1 MMVRVHILVSGLVQ
15 GVFFRFHTMRKA
27 LEFGV
32 RGWVKNRRDGKVEV
46 LCEGQEKNVKM
57 MIEWCTKGPEGAFVS
72 KTELMWEEYEGEF
85 ETFQITYE

>member
-15 GVFFRFHTMRKA
+15 GVFFRFNTMRKA

-32 RGWVKNRRDGKVEV
+32 RGWVKNRKDGKVEV
-46 LCEGQEKNVKM
+46 LCEGPEKNVKM
-57 MIEWCTKGPEGAFVS
+57 LIEWCIKGPEGAFVS
-72 KTELMWEEYEGEF
+72 NTELIWEEYEGEF